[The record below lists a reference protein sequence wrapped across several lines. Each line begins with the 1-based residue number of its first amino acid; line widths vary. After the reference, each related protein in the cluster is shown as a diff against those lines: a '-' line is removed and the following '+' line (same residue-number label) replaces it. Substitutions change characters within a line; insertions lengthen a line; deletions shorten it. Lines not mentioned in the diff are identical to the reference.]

1 MDNIKFAVSSYS
13 FSKLIKK
20 GVMTQFDTIKK
31 AQEMGFDG
39 IEIVEF
45 DAPNGEDILSYA
57 KRLKDECERV
67 GIEPCNLCIGADF
80 INGKGVSKEE
90 EIGRIKKIIDGAH
103 ILGVKSMRHDCLYKL
118 GEYKTFYGAIP
129 EIAKGIREV
138 ADYAKEKGI
147 RTMVEN
153 HGFICQDALRVEKLY
168 NEVNHDNFSLLLDMG
183 NFLCVDEDP
192 VKSASIIAPYATF
205 VHAKDF
211 YVKSGCESDPGEQFF
226 STRGGNYLK
235 GAILGHGN
243 VPVKQ
248 ILRILKKAEYQ
259 GYISLEYEGWEDVI
273 EGIRIGFDNLKK
285 YVGDC

>member
-31 AQEMGFDG
+31 AKELGFDA
-39 IEIVEF
+39 IEFVEF
-45 DAPNGEDILSYA
+45 DAPEGEDISDYA
-57 KRLKDECERV
+57 KRLKDECKKV

-80 INGKGVSKEE
+80 INGKNVPKEE
-90 EIGRIKKIIDGAH
+90 EIKRIKKIIDAAY
-103 ILGVKSMRHDCLYKL
+103 ILGVKSMRHDCLYSL
-118 GEYKTFYGAIP
+118 GEYKTFYDAIP

-147 RTMVEN
+147 RCMVEN
-153 HGFICQDALRVEKLY
+153 HGYICQDALRVEKLY

-183 NFLCVDEDP
+183 NFLCVDENP
-192 VKSASIIAPYATF
+192 VTSSSIIAPYAYM

-211 YVKSGCESDPGEQFF
+211 YFKKGTDSDPGEQFF
-226 STRGGNYLK
+226 ATRGGNYLK
-235 GAILGHGN
+235 GAILGHGD

-248 ILRILKKAEYQ
+248 ILRILKKAEFK
-259 GYISLEYEGWEDVI
+259 GYISLEYEGWEDVT
-273 EGIRIGFDNLKK
+273 EGIRIGYSNLKK
-285 YVGDC
+285 YVEEV